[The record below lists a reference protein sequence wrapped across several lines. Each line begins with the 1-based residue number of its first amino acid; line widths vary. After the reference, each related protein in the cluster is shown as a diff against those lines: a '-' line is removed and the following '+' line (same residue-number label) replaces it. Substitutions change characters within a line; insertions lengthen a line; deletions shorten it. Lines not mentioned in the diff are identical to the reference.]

1 MTRRS
6 LGELT
11 VNIVA
16 ADASFVQGMDRVE
29 RKSER
34 TARKVASDQR
44 KAAAESEAAWKKAT
58 ESMGTGGV
66 SDRQYNAAMRG
77 LSAQFTDIA
86 VSLQGGQNPLTVL
99 FQQGGQIKDM
109 FGGVGPALK
118 AVTSGIVGMINPVT
132 VLGAAVAAMGYGWYA
147 GAQESQKFLVALE
160 TTGYQAGTTVG
171 QLNDMAAS
179 MDRLDGVTRGKAAE
193 ALALFATS
201 AGVGSDRLERYTSTA
216 LAWEKATGESADKVA
231 EKFKKIADD
240 PVKGILEVNKQM
252 GFLTSATFEQI
263 KALQQAGKETD
274 AARVA
279 QDAYD
284 TALATAAK
292 NIQQNLGYVER
303 GWNAVKGATLD
314 ALDAVKRFGREQ
326 GNASQLTD
334 TLTRIND
341 LQSKGVKLVN
351 SAAEA
356 SSYAERDL
364 FNLKQ
369 REIQLQK
376 NIVAETN
383 TAKAKEATRQQ
394 EQTLIDLSQEATKYA
409 DKRTQRALA
418 LKAAE
423 EKYGAA
429 AKTNAEAAKQY
440 AAVIAGINEKYK
452 DPKPA
457 GGRSGKSDTE
467 KQLEREIKAADQFMK
482 MVEKRALKTEDL
494 TEYEKLMNEMQISG
508 IKLSDEQLGKLQAI
522 GVRLDMSK
530 DAERSRGDELFRN
543 NTLFESQEKLLAKTA
558 EYEAEIAAYGQG
570 DKTNARLR
578 ERISLI
584 QSQQTEL
591 RKMKRDQANALAGA
605 KTDADMEQLRARYE
619 DRLAITKEYQQ
630 KELDEF
636 DKTQAK
642 KRELDGNWLLG
653 AHASIQTY
661 IEKTQDSYA
670 QARDATTSM
679 MTTIEGAF
687 VNLFTLGESSFK
699 NFTATILKGIA
710 QIAAQ
715 QAASG
720 IASFLGSAISSLL
733 GGVSGAGSSQY
744 SLAGGGGGLG
754 LKFGG
759 FRAAGGPV
767 AGGSL
772 YRVNELGPELLSYGG
787 GDYLMMGG
795 SGGYVKPLG
804 AATTEQRSGA
814 GNVTIV
820 NQTTGRI
827 DKVEQRQLTREEV
840 VLIIQEQTPGI
851 MVNQTQN
858 ANSPFSRTMQSS
870 FNTSRR
876 R

>member
-34 TARKVASDQR
+34 TARQIASAQKR
-44 KAAAESEAAWKKAT
+44 AAAESEAAWKKAT
-58 ESMGTGGV
+58 DSMGSGGL
-66 SDRQYNAAMRG
+66 SDKQITAAMRG
-77 LSAQFTDIA
+77 LPAQFTDVV

-99 FQQGGQIKDM
+99 LQQGGQVKDM
-109 FGGVGPALK
+109 FGGIGPALK

-132 VLGAAVAAMGYGWYA
+132 VLGAAVAAMAYGWYS

-160 TTGYQAGTTVG
+160 TTGYQAGATVG

-240 PVKGILEVNKQM
+240 PVKGILELNKQM

-263 KALQQAGKETD
+263 KALQQAGKDTD

-292 NIQQNLGYVER
+292 NIQQNLSYVER

-334 TLTRIND
+334 TLTRINE

-383 TAKAKEATRQQ
+383 GAKAKTAAQ
-394 EQTLIDLSQEATKYA
+394 EQEKTLIDLSQEATKYA
-409 DKRTQRALA
+409 DKRTQRTLA

-452 DPKPA
+452 DPKVAKTP
-457 GGRSGKSDTE
+457 KSDTE
-467 KQLEREIKAADQFMK
+467 KQLDREIKAADQFMK

-543 NTLFESQEKLLAKTA
+543 NTLFEAQEKLLAKTA

-591 RKMKRDQANALAGA
+591 RKMERDQANALAGA
-605 KTDADMEQLRARYE
+605 KTDADMDQLRARYE

-636 DKTQAK
+636 DKMQAK

-653 AHASIQTY
+653 AQASIQTY

-670 QARDATTSM
+670 LARDATTSM
-679 MTTIEGAF
+679 MSTIDNAF
-687 VNLFTLGESSFK
+687 VNLFTLGESSAK
-699 NFTATILKGIA
+699 NFFSTILKGIA

-720 IASFLGSAISSLL
+720 IAGFFGSAISSLL
-733 GGVSGAGSSQY
+733 TGGVGAMGAGTSASSI
-744 SLAGGGGGLG
+744 LNTGIG
-754 LKFGG
+754 FGG

-787 GDYLMMGG
+787 SDYLMMGG

-804 AATTEQRSGA
+804 AATTEQRGA
-814 GNVTIV
+814 GNITVV
-820 NQTTGRI
+820 NQTTGRV
-827 DKVEQRQLTREEV
+827 DNVEQRQLTHDDV
-840 VLIIQEQTPGI
+840 VLIIQEQTPKV
-851 MVNQTQN
+851 MVSQTQN
-858 ANSPFSRTMQSS
+858 ANSPFSRTMTGS

>member
-34 TARKVASDQR
+34 AARQVASAQKR
-44 KAAAESEAAWKKAT
+44 AAAESEAAWKKAT
-58 ESMGTGGV
+58 ESMGTGGL
-66 SDRQYNAAMRG
+66 SDKQLTAAMRG
-77 LSAQFTDIA
+77 LPAQFTDVI

-99 FQQGGQIKDM
+99 LQQGGQVKDM
-109 FGGVGPALK
+109 FGGIGPALK
-118 AVTSGIVGMINPVT
+118 AVTSSVVKMINPVT
-132 VLGAAVAAMGYGWYA
+132 ALGAAVVAMGYGWYT
-147 GAQESQKFLVALE
+147 GRQESQKFLVALE

-240 PVKGILEVNKQM
+240 PVKGILELNKQM

-263 KALQQAGKETD
+263 KALQQAGKDTD

-292 NIQQNLGYVER
+292 NIQQNLSYVER

-334 TLTRIND
+334 TLTRINE

-383 TAKAKEATRQQ
+383 GAKAKEATRQQ
-394 EQTLIDLSQEATKYA
+394 EQTLVDLSQEATKYA
-409 DKRTQRALA
+409 DKRTQRTLA
-418 LKAAE
+418 LRAAE

-452 DPKPA
+452 DPKVAKTP
-457 GGRSGKSDTE
+457 KSDTE

-508 IKLSDEQLGKLQAI
+508 IKLSDEQLGKLRAI

-543 NTLFESQEKLLAKTA
+543 NTLFEAQEKLLAKTA

-591 RKMKRDQANALAGA
+591 RKMERDQANALAGA
-605 KTDADMEQLRARYE
+605 KTEEDSERLKARYE
-619 DRLAITKEYQQ
+619 DRLAITREYQQ

-636 DKTQAK
+636 DAMQAK

-653 AHASIQTY
+653 AQASIQTY

-670 QARDATTSM
+670 NAREATTSM

-720 IASFLGSAISSLL
+720 IAGFLGTALTSRLSGGSL
-733 GGVSGAGSSQY
+733 Y
-744 SLAGGGGGLG
+744 SLAGSGGGGLG
-754 LKFGG
+754 LSFGG

-772 YRVNELGPELLSYGG
+772 YRVNELGPELLSMNGN
-787 GDYLMMGG
+787 DYLMMGG

-804 AATTEQRSGA
+804 AATTEQRGGA

-820 NQTTGRI
+820 NQTTGRV
-827 DKVEQRQLTREEV
+827 DNVEQRQLSYEDV
-840 VLIIQEQTPGI
+840 VLIIQEKTPGV
-851 MVNQTQN
+851 MVSQTQN
-858 ANSPFSRTMQSS
+858 ANSPFSRTMTGS

>member
-58 ESMGTGGV
+58 ESMGTGGL
-66 SDRQYNAAMRG
+66 SDKQLTAAMRG
-77 LSAQFTDIA
+77 LPAQFTDVI

-99 FQQGGQIKDM
+99 LQQGGQVKDM
-109 FGGVGPALK
+109 FGGIGPALK

-132 VLGAAVAAMGYGWYA
+132 VLGAAVAAMAYGWYS

-160 TTGYQAGTTVG
+160 TTGYQSGATTG

-179 MDRLDGVTRGKAAE
+179 MDKLSGVTRGQAAE

-201 AGVGSDRLERYTSTA
+201 AGVGADRLERYTATA

-240 PVKGILEVNKQM
+240 PVKGILELNKQM

-263 KALQQAGKETD
+263 KALQQAGRETD

-284 TALATAAK
+284 TALASAAK

-334 TLTRIND
+334 TLKRIND
-341 LQSKGVKLVN
+341 LQSKGVKLVE

-369 REIQLQK
+369 REVQLQK

-383 TAKAKEATRQQ
+383 TSKAKDAAREK
-394 EQTLIDLSQEATKYA
+394 EQALIDLSQEATKYA
-409 DKRTQRALA
+409 DKRTQRTLA

-452 DPKPA
+452 DPKVAKTP
-457 GGRSGKSDTE
+457 KSDTE
-467 KQLEREIKAADQFMK
+467 KQLDREIKAADQFMK

-522 GVRLDMSK
+522 GVRLDMAK

-543 NTLFESQEKLLAKTA
+543 NTLFEAQEKLLAKTA

-591 RKMKRDQANALAGA
+591 RKMERDQANALAGA

-653 AHASIQTY
+653 AQASIQTY

-679 MTTIEGAF
+679 MSTIEGAF
-687 VNLFTLGESSFK
+687 VSLFTLGESSFK
-699 NFTATILKGIA
+699 SFVSSILKGIA

-715 QAASG
+715 QASSG
-720 IASFLGSAISSLL
+720 IAGFLGSAISSLI
-733 GGVSGAGSSQY
+733 
-744 SLAGGGGGLG
+744 GGGLG
-754 LKFGG
+754 SMGTGVSSSSILNTGIGFGG

-767 AGGSL
+767 AGGSM

-787 GDYLMMGG
+787 SDYLMMGG
-795 SGGYVKPLG
+795 QGGYVKPLG
-804 AATTEQRSGA
+804 AATTEQRGA
-814 GNVTIV
+814 GNITVV
-820 NQTTGRI
+820 NQTTGRV
-827 DKVEQRQLTREEV
+827 DKVEQRQLTRDDV
-840 VLIIQEQTPGI
+840 VLIIQEQTPKV
-851 MVNQTQN
+851 MVSQTQN
-858 ANSPFSRTMQSS
+858 ANSPFSRTMSSS

>member
-34 TARKVASDQR
+34 TARQVASAQKR
-44 KAAAESEAAWKKAT
+44 AAAESEAAWRKAT
-58 ESMGTGGV
+58 ESMGTGGI

-77 LSAQFTDIA
+77 LPAQFTDIA

-109 FGGVGPALK
+109 FGGIGPALK

-160 TTGYQAGTTVG
+160 TTGNKAGTTVAN
-171 QLNDMAAS
+171 LNDMART
-179 MDRLDGVTRGKAAE
+179 MGDLDGVTRGKAAE
-193 ALALFATS
+193 ALTIFATQ
-201 AGVGSDRLERYTSTA
+201 AGVGEDRLQRYATTA
-216 LAWEKATGESADKVA
+216 IAWEKATGESADKVA

-240 PVKGILEVNKQM
+240 PVKGLLELNKQM
-252 GFLTSATFEQI
+252 GFLTSATFEQV
-263 KALQQAGKETD
+263 KALQQAGKETE
-274 AARVA
+274 AAQVA

-284 TALATAAK
+284 RALASASK
-292 NIQQNLGYVER
+292 NINQNLGIVER
-303 GWNAVKGATLD
+303 GWDAIKSAALG
-314 ALDAVKRFGREQ
+314 ALDAIKAVGRDTTQAEAISKLEKTLADREARGPLNDATTEAFNR
-326 GNASQLTD
+326 GNARLRTQ
-334 TLTRIND
+334 IEN
-341 LQSKGVKLVN
+341 
-351 SAAEA
+351 
-356 SSYAERDL
+356 
-364 FNLKQ
+364 
-369 REIQLQK
+369 
-376 NIVAETN
+376 
-383 TAKAKEATRQQ
+383 AKALLTLPTSVDAYGQKAIAR
-394 EQTLIDLSQEATKYA
+394 EQTLIDLSVEATKYA
-409 DKRTQRALA
+409 DKRTQRTLA

-423 EKYGAA
+423 EKYGSA

-440 AAVIAGINEKYK
+440 AALIAGINEKYK
-452 DPKPA
+452 DPKVAKTP
-457 GGRSGKSDTE
+457 KSDTE

-530 DAERSRGDELFRN
+530 DAERARGDELFRN
-543 NTLFESQEKLLAKTA
+543 NTLFEAQEKLLAKTA
-558 EYEAEIAAYGQG
+558 EHEAEIAAYGQG

-591 RKMKRDQANALAGA
+591 RKMERDQANALAGA

-619 DRLAITKEYQQ
+619 GRLAITKEYQQ

-653 AHASIQTY
+653 AQASIQTY

-699 NFTATILKGIA
+699 SFVSSILKGIA

-720 IASFLGSAISSLL
+720 IAGFLGTALTSLI
-733 GGVSGAGSSQY
+733 
-744 SLAGGGGGLG
+744 GGGLG
-754 LKFGG
+754 SLGSAGAGVSSSSILNTGIGFGG
-759 FRAAGGPV
+759 FRAAGGNV
-767 AGGSL
+767 DSGSF
-772 YRVNELGPELLSYGG
+772 YRVNELGPEMLNVGG
-787 GDYLMMGG
+787 KDYLMMGG

-804 AATTEQRSGA
+804 AASTEKRGA
-814 GNVTIV
+814 GNITVV
-820 NQTTGRI
+820 NQTTGRV
-827 DKVEQRQLTREEV
+827 DNVEQRQLTHDDV
-840 VLIIQEQTPGI
+840 VLIIQEQTPKV
-851 MVNQTQN
+851 MVSQSQN
-858 ANSPFSRTMQSS
+858 ANSPFSRTMSGS
-870 FNTSRR
+870 FNMSRR

>member
-34 TARKVASDQR
+34 TARQVASAQKR
-44 KAAAESEAAWKKAT
+44 AAAESEAAWKKAT
-58 ESMGTGGV
+58 ESIGTGGL
-66 SDRQYNAAMRG
+66 SDKQLTAAMRG
-77 LSAQFTDIA
+77 LPAQFTDVI

-99 FQQGGQIKDM
+99 LQQGGQVKDM
-109 FGGVGPALK
+109 FGGIGPALK

-240 PVKGILEVNKQM
+240 PVKGILELNKQM

-334 TLTRIND
+334 TLTRINE

-383 TAKAKEATRQQ
+383 TAKAKDAARQQ

-409 DKRTQRALA
+409 DKRTQRAQALA
-418 LKAAE
+418 AAE
-423 EKYGAA
+423 QKYGAA

-440 AAVIAGINEKYK
+440 AAVVAGINEKYK
-452 DPKPA
+452 DPKVAKTP
-457 GGRSGKSDTE
+457 KSDTE

-522 GVRLDMSK
+522 GVRLDMAK

-543 NTLFESQEKLLAKTA
+543 NTLFEAQEKLLAKTA
-558 EYEAEIAAYGQG
+558 EYEAGIAAYGQG

-591 RKMKRDQANALAGA
+591 RKMERDQANALAGA

-653 AHASIQTY
+653 AQASIQTY

-670 QARDATTSM
+670 TARDATTSM

-699 NFTATILKGIA
+699 SFVSSILKGMA

-715 QAASG
+715 RAASG
-720 IASFLGSAISSLL
+720 IAGFLGNAISGLI
-733 GGVSGAGSSQY
+733 
-744 SLAGGGGGLG
+744 GGGIAGNAGWGDYSSRGLAAA
-754 LKFGG
+754 FGG
-759 FRAAGGPV
+759 GRASGGPV

-787 GDYLMMGG
+787 SDYLMMGG

-804 AATTEQRSGA
+804 AATTEQRSSA

>member
-34 TARKVASDQR
+34 TARQIASAQK

-109 FGGVGPALK
+109 FGGIGPALK
-118 AVTSGIVGMINPVT
+118 AVTSGIVGMVNPVT

-160 TTGYQAGTTVG
+160 TTGYQAGATVG

-193 ALALFATS
+193 ALALFASS

-240 PVKGILEVNKQM
+240 PVKGILELNKQM

-274 AARVA
+274 AVRVA

-292 NIQQNLGYVER
+292 NIQQNLGYIER

-383 TAKAKEATRQQ
+383 SAKAKTAAQ
-394 EQTLIDLSQEATKYA
+394 EQEKTLIDLSQEATKYA
-409 DKRTQRALA
+409 DKRTQRTLA

-440 AAVIAGINEKYK
+440 AAVIAGVNEKYK
-452 DPKPA
+452 DPKVAKTP
-457 GGRSGKSDTE
+457 KSDTE
-467 KQLEREIKAADQFMK
+467 KQLDREIKAADQFMK

-543 NTLFESQEKLLAKTA
+543 NTLFEAQEKLLAKTA

-591 RKMKRDQANALAGA
+591 RKMERDQANALAGA

-653 AHASIQTY
+653 AQASVQTY

-679 MTTIEGAF
+679 MSTIEGAF

-720 IASFLGSAISSLL
+720 IAGFFGSALTSLI
-733 GGVSGAGSSQY
+733 
-744 SLAGGGGGLG
+744 GGGLG
-754 LKFGG
+754 SLGSAGAGVSSSSILNTGISFGG
-759 FRAAGGPV
+759 FRAAGGSV
-767 AGGSL
+767 GAGSL
-772 YRVNELGPELLSYGG
+772 YRVNELGPELLNMGG
-787 GDYLMMGG
+787 KDYLMMGG
-795 SGGYVKPLG
+795 QGGYVKPLG
-804 AATTEQRSGA
+804 AADTEKRGA
-814 GNVTIV
+814 GNITVV
-820 NQTTGRI
+820 NQTTGRV
-827 DKVEQRQLTREEV
+827 DNVEQRQLTHEDV
-840 VLIIQEQTPGI
+840 VLIIQEQTPKV
-851 MVNQTQN
+851 MVSQSQN
-858 ANSPFSRTMQSS
+858 ANSPFSRTMAGS
-870 FNTSRR
+870 FNVSRR

>member
-34 TARKVASDQR
+34 TARQIASAQK

-109 FGGVGPALK
+109 FGGIGPALK

-160 TTGYQAGTTVG
+160 TTGYQAGATVG

-193 ALALFATS
+193 ALALFASS

-216 LAWEKATGESADKVA
+216 LAWEEATGESADKVA

-240 PVKGILEVNKQM
+240 PVKGILELNKQM

-274 AARVA
+274 AVRVA

-383 TAKAKEATRQQ
+383 SAKAKTAAQ
-394 EQTLIDLSQEATKYA
+394 EQEKTLIDLSQEAAKYA
-409 DKRTQRALA
+409 DKRTQRTLA
-418 LKAAE
+418 LRAAE

-440 AAVIAGINEKYK
+440 AAVIAGVNEKYK
-452 DPKPA
+452 DPKVAKTP
-457 GGRSGKSDTE
+457 KSDTE
-467 KQLEREIKAADQFMK
+467 KQLDREIKAADQFMK

-522 GVRLDMSK
+522 SVRLDMSK

-543 NTLFESQEKLLAKTA
+543 NTLFEAQEKLLAKTA

-591 RKMKRDQANALAGA
+591 RKMERDQANALAGA

-653 AHASIQTY
+653 AQASVQTY

-679 MTTIEGAF
+679 MSTIEGAF

-720 IASFLGSAISSLL
+720 IAGFFGSALTSLI
-733 GGVSGAGSSQY
+733 
-744 SLAGGGGGLG
+744 GGGLG
-754 LKFGG
+754 SLGSAGAGVSSSSILNTGISFGG
-759 FRAAGGPV
+759 FRAAGGSV
-767 AGGSL
+767 GAGSL
-772 YRVNELGPELLSYGG
+772 YRVNELGPELLNMGG
-787 GDYLMMGG
+787 KDYLMMGG
-795 SGGYVKPLG
+795 QGGYVKPLG
-804 AATTEQRSGA
+804 AADTEKRGA
-814 GNVTIV
+814 GNITVV
-820 NQTTGRI
+820 NQTTGRV
-827 DKVEQRQLTREEV
+827 DKVEQRQLTRDDV
-840 VLIIQEQTPGI
+840 VLIIQEQTPGV
-851 MVNQTQN
+851 MVSQTQN
-858 ANSPFSRTMQSS
+858 ANSAFSRTMQGS
-870 FNTSRR
+870 FNTTRR

>member
-34 TARKVASDQR
+34 TANQI
-44 KAAAESEAAWKKAT
+44 AAAQKRAARESEAAWKKAT
-58 ESMGTGGV
+58 ESMSSGGL
-66 SDRQYNAAMRG
+66 SDKQITAAMRG
-77 LSAQFTDIA
+77 LPAQFTDVI

-99 FQQGGQIKDM
+99 LQQGGQVKDM
-109 FGGVGPALK
+109 FGGIGPALK
-118 AVTSGIVGMINPVT
+118 AVTSGILGMINPVT

-240 PVKGILEVNKQM
+240 PVKGILELNKQM
-252 GFLTSATFEQI
+252 GFLTSATFEQV
-263 KALQQAGKETD
+263 KALQQAGKESD
-274 AARVA
+274 AVRVA
-279 QDAYD
+279 QDALD
-284 TALATAAK
+284 TAMANASK
-292 NIQQNLGYVER
+292 NMIANLGYVER
-303 GWNAVKGATLD
+303 AMNAVGGATRD
-314 ALDAVKRFGREQ
+314 VIDWVKQLGR
-326 GNASQLTD
+326 ASTNVSRLSDITSEMMK
-334 TLTRIND
+334 
-341 LQSKGVKLVN
+341 LQKEGVKFDPT
-351 SAAEA
+351 AAFESLSIPEKRLA
-356 SSYAERDL
+356 TLKAE
-364 FNLKQ
+364 
-369 REIQLQK
+369 EVQLQK

-383 TAKAKEATRQQ
+383 SSKAKDATRQQ

-409 DKRTQRALA
+409 DKRTQRTLA

-429 AKTNAEAAKQY
+429 AKTNADAAKQY

-452 DPKPA
+452 DPKVAKTP
-457 GGRSGKSDTE
+457 KSDTE
-467 KQLEREIKAADQFMK
+467 KQLDREIKAADQFMK

-543 NTLFESQEKLLAKTA
+543 NTLFEAQEKLLAKTA

-591 RKMKRDQANALAGA
+591 RKMERDQANALAGA
-605 KTDADMEQLRARYE
+605 KTEEDSERLKARYE
-619 DRLAITKEYQQ
+619 DRLAITREYQQ

-636 DKTQAK
+636 DKMQIK
-642 KRELDGNWLLG
+642 KRELDGNWMLG
-653 AHASIQTY
+653 AQASIQTY
-661 IEKTQDSYA
+661 LEKTQDSYA
-670 QARDATTSM
+670 AARDATTSM
-679 MTTIEGAF
+679 MQTLEGAF
-687 VNLFTLGESSFK
+687 VSLFTLGESSFK
-699 NFTATILKGIA
+699 SFVSSILKGMA

-720 IASFLGSAISSLL
+720 LAGFFGKALTSLIGGAV
-733 GGVSGAGSSQY
+733 GGVGDAGWGDYSSSG
-744 SLAGGGGGLG
+744 LANA
-754 LKFGG
+754 FGG
-759 FRAAGGPV
+759 FRASGGPV

-772 YRVNELGPELLSYGG
+772 YRVNELGPELLNMGG
-787 GDYLMMGG
+787 KDYLMMGG
-795 SGGYVKPLG
+795 QGGYVKPLG
-804 AATTEQRSGA
+804 AADTEKRGA
-814 GNVTIV
+814 GNITVV
-820 NQTTGRI
+820 NQTTGRV
-827 DKVEQRQLTREEV
+827 DNVEQRQLTHDDV
-840 VLIIQEQTPGI
+840 VLIIQEQTPKV
-851 MVNQTQN
+851 MVSQTQN
-858 ANSPFSRTMQSS
+858 ANSPFSRTMSSS

>member
-34 TARKVASDQR
+34 TARQIASAQKR
-44 KAAAESEAAWKKAT
+44 AAAESEAAWKKAT
-58 ESMGTGGV
+58 DSMGSGGL
-66 SDRQYNAAMRG
+66 SDKQITAAMRG
-77 LSAQFTDIA
+77 LPAQFTDVV

-99 FQQGGQIKDM
+99 LQQGGQVKDM
-109 FGGVGPALK
+109 FGGIGPALK

-160 TTGYQAGTTVG
+160 TTGYQAGATVG

-240 PVKGILEVNKQM
+240 PVKGILELNKQM

-284 TALATAAK
+284 TGLATAAK

-409 DKRTQRALA
+409 DKRTQRMLA
-418 LKAAE
+418 LRAAE

-452 DPKPA
+452 DPKVAKTP
-457 GGRSGKSDTE
+457 KSDTE

-543 NTLFESQEKLLAKTA
+543 NTLFEAQEKLLAKTA

-591 RKMKRDQANALAGA
+591 RKMERDQANALAGA

-642 KRELDGNWLLG
+642 KRELDGNWMLG
-653 AHASIQTY
+653 AQASIQTY

-670 QARDATTSM
+670 LARDATTSM
-679 MTTIEGAF
+679 MSTIDNAF

-699 NFTATILKGIA
+699 SFVSSILKGIA

-720 IASFLGSAISSLL
+720 IAGFFGSAISSLI
-733 GGVSGAGSSQY
+733 
-744 SLAGGGGGLG
+744 GGGLG
-754 LKFGG
+754 SLGSMGAGVPSSSILNTGAAFGG
-759 FRAAGGPV
+759 FRATGGPV
-767 AGGSL
+767 AGGSM

-787 GDYLMMGG
+787 SDYLMMGG
-795 SGGYVKPLG
+795 QGGYVKPLG
-804 AATTEQRSGA
+804 AADTEKRGA
-814 GNVTIV
+814 GNITVV
-820 NQTTGRI
+820 NQTTGRV
-827 DKVEQRQLTREEV
+827 DNVEQRQLTRDDV
-840 VLIIQEQTPGI
+840 VLIIQEQTPKV
-851 MVNQTQN
+851 MVRQTQN
-858 ANSPFSRTMQSS
+858 ANSPFSRTMSSS

>member
-34 TARKVASDQR
+34 TARQVASAQKR
-44 KAAAESEAAWKKAT
+44 AAAESEAAWKKAT
-58 ESMGTGGV
+58 ESMGAGGI

-109 FGGVGPALK
+109 FGGIGPALK

-179 MDRLDGVTRGKAAE
+179 MGRLDGVTRGKAAE

-231 EKFKKIADD
+231 EKFKKIAED

-252 GFLTSATFEQI
+252 GFLTAATFSQV
-263 KALQQAGKETD
+263 KALQEAGRVTD

-279 QDAYD
+279 SDAYD
-284 TALATAAK
+284 AALANAST
-292 NIQQNLGYVER
+292 NILQNLGYLER
-303 GWNAVKGATLD
+303 GWNAVSSATFKAID
-314 ALDAVKRFGREQ
+314 SVKKFGREQ

-383 TAKAKEATRQQ
+383 SSKAKEATRQQ

-409 DKRTQRALA
+409 DKRTQRTQALA
-418 LKAAE
+418 AAE
-423 EKYGAA
+423 QKYGAA

-440 AAVIAGINEKYK
+440 AAVIAGINERYK
-452 DPKPA
+452 DPKVAKTP
-457 GGRSGKSDTE
+457 KSDTE
-467 KQLEREIKAADQFMK
+467 KQLDREIKAADQFMK

-508 IKLSDEQLGKLQAI
+508 INLSDEQLGKLQAI
-522 GVRLDMSK
+522 GIRLDMAK

-543 NTLFESQEKLLAKTA
+543 NTLFEAQEKLLAKTA

-591 RKMKRDQANALAGA
+591 RKMERDQANALAGA

-653 AHASIQTY
+653 AQASIQTY

-720 IASFLGSAISSLL
+720 IAGFFGSAISSLL
-733 GGVSGAGSSQY
+733 TGGVGAMGAGTSASSI
-744 SLAGGGGGLG
+744 LNTGIG
-754 LKFGG
+754 FGG

-787 GDYLMMGG
+787 SDYLMMGG

-804 AATTEQRSGA
+804 AATTEQRGA
-814 GNVTIV
+814 GNITVV
-820 NQTTGRI
+820 NQTTGRV
-827 DKVEQRQLTREEV
+827 DKVEQRQLTPEDV
-840 VLIIQEQTPGI
+840 VLIIQEQTPKV
-851 MVNQTQN
+851 MVSQTQN
-858 ANSPFSRTMQSS
+858 ANSPFSRTMQGS

>member
-34 TARKVASDQR
+34 AARQVASAQKR
-44 KAAAESEAAWKKAT
+44 AAAESEAAWKKAT
-58 ESMGTGGV
+58 ESMGTGGL
-66 SDRQYNAAMRG
+66 SDKQLTAAMRG
-77 LSAQFTDIA
+77 LPAQFTDVI

-99 FQQGGQIKDM
+99 LQQGGQVKDM
-109 FGGVGPALK
+109 FGGIGPALK
-118 AVTSGIVGMINPVT
+118 AVTSSVVKMINPVT
-132 VLGAAVAAMGYGWYA
+132 ALGAAVVAMGYGWYT
-147 GAQESQKFLVALE
+147 GRQESQKFLVALE

-240 PVKGILEVNKQM
+240 PVKGILELNKQM

-263 KALQQAGKETD
+263 KALQQAGKDTD

-292 NIQQNLGYVER
+292 NIQQNLSYVER

-334 TLTRIND
+334 TLTRINE

-383 TAKAKEATRQQ
+383 GAKAKEATRQQ
-394 EQTLIDLSQEATKYA
+394 EQTLVDLSQEATKYA
-409 DKRTQRALA
+409 DKRTQRTLA
-418 LKAAE
+418 LRAAE

-452 DPKPA
+452 DPKVAKTP
-457 GGRSGKSDTE
+457 KSDTE

-508 IKLSDEQLGKLQAI
+508 IKLSDEQLGKLRAI

-543 NTLFESQEKLLAKTA
+543 NTLFEAQEKLLAKTA

-591 RKMKRDQANALAGA
+591 RKMERDQANALAGA
-605 KTDADMEQLRARYE
+605 KTEEDSERLKARYE
-619 DRLAITKEYQQ
+619 DRLAITREYQQ

-636 DKTQAK
+636 DAMQAK

-653 AHASIQTY
+653 AQASIQTY

-670 QARDATTSM
+670 NAREATTSM

-720 IASFLGSAISSLL
+720 IAGFLGTALTSLL
-733 GGVSGAGSSQY
+733 SGGSLY
-744 SLAGGGGGLG
+744 SLAGSGGGGLG
-754 LKFGG
+754 LSFGG

-772 YRVNELGPELLSYGG
+772 YRVNELGPELLSMNGN
-787 GDYLMMGG
+787 DYLMMGG

-804 AATTEQRSGA
+804 AATTEQRGGA

-820 NQTTGRI
+820 NQTTGRV
-827 DKVEQRQLTREEV
+827 DNVEQRQLSYEDV
-840 VLIIQEQTPGI
+840 VLIIQEKTPGV
-851 MVNQTQN
+851 MVSQTQN
-858 ANSPFSRTMQSS
+858 ANSPFSRTMTGS

>member
-29 RKSER
+29 RKSAR
-34 TARKVASDQR
+34 TAQQV
-44 KAAAESEAAWKKAT
+44 AAAQRRAAKESEAAWQQASK
-58 ESMGTGGV
+58 SIGGI
-66 SDRQYNAAMRG
+66 SDAQQAAALRS
-77 LSAQFTDIA
+77 LPAQFTDVV

-99 FQQGGQIKDM
+99 LQQGGQVKDM
-109 FGGVGPALK
+109 FGGIVPAVK
-118 AVTSGIVGMINPVT
+118 AVSSSLIGMINPVT
-132 VLGAAVAAMGYGWYA
+132 VLGAALSVMAYGWYA

-160 TTGYQAGTTVG
+160 TTGNQAGTTVG
-171 QLNDMAAS
+171 RLNDMAAS
-179 MDRLDGVTRGKAAE
+179 MDKLSGVTRGQAAE
-193 ALALFATS
+193 ALALFASS

-240 PVKGILEVNKQM
+240 PVKGILELNKQM
-252 GFLTSATFEQI
+252 GFLTAATFEQV
-263 KALQQAGKETD
+263 KSLAAAGKETD

-284 TALATAAK
+284 AALATAAK

-334 TLTRIND
+334 TLTRINE

-383 TAKAKEATRQQ
+383 STKAKTAAREQ
-394 EQTLIDLSQEATKYA
+394 EQALIDLSQEATKYA
-409 DKRTQRALA
+409 DKRTQRAQALA
-418 LKAAE
+418 AAE

-429 AKTNAEAAKQY
+429 AKTNAKAAEQY
-440 AAVIAGINEKYK
+440 AAVIAGINEKFK
-452 DPKPA
+452 DPKVAKTP
-457 GGRSGKSDTE
+457 KSDTE
-467 KQLEREIKAADQFMK
+467 KQLEREIKAADRFMK

-522 GVRLDMSK
+522 GVRLDMAK
-530 DAERSRGDELFRN
+530 DAERARGDELFRN
-543 NTLFESQEKLLAKTA
+543 NTLFEAQERLLSKTA
-558 EYEAEIAAYGQG
+558 EYEAEIAAYGLG

-578 ERISLI
+578 ERIALI

-591 RKMKRDQANALAGA
+591 RKMERDQANALAVA
-605 KTDADMEQLRARYE
+605 KTDADLEQLRTRYE
-619 DRLAITKEYQQ
+619 DRLAITREYQQ

-653 AHASIQTY
+653 AQASIQTY
-661 IEKTQDSYA
+661 IEKTQDSYSA
-670 QARDATTSM
+670 ARDATTSM
-679 MTTIEGAF
+679 MSTIEGAF

-699 NFTATILKGIA
+699 SFVSSILKGMA

-715 QAASG
+715 RAASG
-720 IASFLGSAISSLL
+720 LAGFLGDAISSLL
-733 GGVSGAGSSQY
+733 PGGTAGSKY
-744 SLAGGGGGLG
+744 SLAGAGGGLG

-759 FRAAGGPV
+759 FKASGGPV

-772 YRVNELGPELLSYGG
+772 YRVNELGPELLNMGG
-787 GDYLMMGG
+787 KDYLMMGG

-804 AATTEQRSGA
+804 AATTEQRNG
-814 GNVTIV
+814 GGVTIV
-820 NQTTGRI
+820 NQTTGKI
-827 DKVEQRQLTREEV
+827 DRVEQRQLTREDI
-840 VLIIQEQTPGI
+840 VLILHEETPGI
-851 MVNQTQN
+851 MVSQTQN

-870 FNTSRR
+870 FNMSRR

>member
-34 TARKVASDQR
+34 TARQVASAQKR
-44 KAAAESEAAWKKAT
+44 AAAESEAAWKKAT
-58 ESMGTGGV
+58 ESMGTGGL
-66 SDRQYNAAMRG
+66 SDKQLTAAMRG
-77 LSAQFTDIA
+77 LPAQFTDVI

-109 FGGVGPALK
+109 FGGIGPALK

-160 TTGYQAGTTVG
+160 TTGYQAGATVG

-201 AGVGSDRLERYTSTA
+201 SGVGADRLERYTATA
-216 LAWEKATGESADKVA
+216 IAWEKATGEGADKVA

-252 GFLTSATFEQI
+252 GFLTAATFAQV
-263 KALQQAGKETD
+263 KALQEAGRATD

-279 QDAYD
+279 SDAYD
-284 TALATAAK
+284 AAQANAST
-292 NIQQNLGYVER
+292 NILQNLGYLER
-303 GWNAVKGATLD
+303 GWNAVSSATLKAID
-314 ALDAVKRFGREQ
+314 SVKKFGREQ
-326 GNASQLTD
+326 GNATQLTD

-383 TAKAKEATRQQ
+383 TAKAKDAARQQ

-409 DKRTQRALA
+409 DKRTQRTLA

-429 AKTNAEAAKQY
+429 AKTNADAAKQY

-452 DPKPA
+452 DPKVAKTP
-457 GGRSGKSDTE
+457 KSDTE

-543 NTLFESQEKLLAKTA
+543 NTLFEAQEKLLAKTA

-591 RKMKRDQANALAGA
+591 RKMERDQANALAGA
-605 KTDADMEQLRARYE
+605 KTEEDSERLKARYE
-619 DRLAITKEYQQ
+619 DRLAITREYQQ

-636 DKTQAK
+636 DKMQIK
-642 KRELDGNWLLG
+642 KRELDGNWMLG
-653 AHASIQTY
+653 AQASIQTY
-661 IEKTQDSYA
+661 LEKTQDSYA
-670 QARDATTSM
+670 AARDATTSM

-699 NFTATILKGIA
+699 SFVGSILKGMA

-720 IASFLGSAISSLL
+720 LAGFFGKALTSLIGGAV
-733 GGVSGAGSSQY
+733 GGVGNAGWGDYSSSG
-744 SLAGGGGGLG
+744 LAAAFGGG
-754 LKFGG
+754 
-759 FRAAGGPV
+759 RATGGPV
-767 AGGSL
+767 AGGSM
-772 YRVNELGPELLSYGG
+772 YRVNELGPELLNMGG
-787 GDYLMMGG
+787 KDYLMMGG
-795 SGGYVKPLG
+795 QGGYVKPLG
-804 AATTEQRSGA
+804 AADTERRGA
-814 GNVTIV
+814 GNITVV
-820 NQTTGRI
+820 NQTTGRV
-827 DKVEQRQLTREEV
+827 DNVEQRQLTRDDV
-840 VLIIQEQTPGI
+840 VLIIQEHTPKV
-851 MVNQTQN
+851 MVSQTQN
-858 ANSPFSRTMQSS
+858 ANSPFSRTMTGS
-870 FNTSRR
+870 FNMSRR

>member
-34 TARKVASDQR
+34 TARQVASAQKR
-44 KAAAESEAAWKKAT
+44 AAAESEAAWKKAT
-58 ESMGTGGV
+58 ESMGTGGI

-147 GAQESQKFLVALE
+147 GTQESKAFLVALE
-160 TTGYQAGTTVG
+160 TTGNKAGTTVAN
-171 QLNDMAAS
+171 LNDMARA
-179 MDRLDGVTRGKAAE
+179 MGGIDGVTRGQAAE
-193 ALALFATS
+193 ALTIFAAQ
-201 AGVGSDRLERYTSTA
+201 AGVGEDRLQRYTTTA

-240 PVKGILEVNKQM
+240 PVKGLLELNKQM
-252 GFLTSATFEQI
+252 GFLTSATFEQV
-263 KALQQAGKETD
+263 KALQQAGKETE
-274 AARVA
+274 AVQVA

-284 TALATAAK
+284 RAVASAAK
-292 NIQQNLGYVER
+292 KINQNLGTVEQT
-303 GWNAVKGATLD
+303 WNAIKSAALG
-314 ALDAVKRFGREQ
+314 ALDAIKAIGRDTTQQEAISKLEKTLADREARGPLNDATTEAFNR
-326 GNASQLTD
+326 GNERLRAQIENAKSL
-334 TLTRIND
+334 LG
-341 LQSKGVKLVN
+341 LQTSVDAYG
-351 SAAEA
+351 
-356 SSYAERDL
+356 
-364 FNLKQ
+364 
-369 REIQLQK
+369 QK
-376 NIVAETN
+376 AIA
-383 TAKAKEATRQQ
+383 R

-409 DKRTQRALA
+409 DKRTQRTQALA
-418 LKAAE
+418 AAE
-423 EKYGAA
+423 QKYGAA

-452 DPKPA
+452 DPKVAKTP
-457 GGRSGKSDTE
+457 KSDTE

-543 NTLFESQEKLLAKTA
+543 NTLFEAQEKLLAKTA
-558 EYEAEIAAYGQG
+558 EYEAEIAAYGHG

-591 RKMKRDQANALAGA
+591 RKMERDRANAIAGA

-636 DKTQAK
+636 DKMQAK

-653 AHASIQTY
+653 AQASIQTY

-670 QARDATTSM
+670 LARDATTSM
-679 MTTIEGAF
+679 MSTIDNAF

-699 NFTATILKGIA
+699 SFTATILKGIA

-720 IASFLGSAISSLL
+720 IAGFFGSAISGLI
-733 GGVSGAGSSQY
+733 
-744 SLAGGGGGLG
+744 GGGLG
-754 LKFGG
+754 SMGAGVSSSSILNTGVSFGG

-804 AATTEQRSGA
+804 AATTEQRGA
-814 GNVTIV
+814 GNITVV
-820 NQTTGRI
+820 NQTTGRV
-827 DKVEQRQLTREEV
+827 DKVEQRQLTRDDV

-851 MVNQTQN
+851 MVSQTQN
-858 ANSPFSRTMQSS
+858 ANSPFSRTMQGS

>member
-34 TARKVASDQR
+34 TAHKVASDQR

-109 FGGVGPALK
+109 FGGIGPALK

-179 MDRLDGVTRGKAAE
+179 MDKLSGVTRGQAAE
-193 ALALFATS
+193 ALALFASS

-240 PVKGILEVNKQM
+240 PVKGILELNKQM

-292 NIQQNLGYVER
+292 NIQLNLGYVER

-383 TAKAKEATRQQ
+383 TAKAKTAAQ
-394 EQTLIDLSQEATKYA
+394 EQEKTLIDLSQEATKYA
-409 DKRTQRALA
+409 DKRTQRTLA
-418 LKAAE
+418 LRAAE

-452 DPKPA
+452 DPKVAKTP
-457 GGRSGKSDTE
+457 KSDTE

-543 NTLFESQEKLLAKTA
+543 NTLFEAQEKLLAKTA

-591 RKMKRDQANALAGA
+591 RKMERDQANALAGA

-642 KRELDGNWLLG
+642 KRELDGNWMLG
-653 AHASIQTY
+653 AQSAIQTY
-661 IEKTQDSYA
+661 IEKTQDAYA
-670 QARDATTSM
+670 GARDATTSM
-679 MTTIEGAF
+679 MQTIEGAF
-687 VNLFTLGESSFK
+687 VNMFTLADTSAKSF
-699 NFTATILKGIA
+699 FTSILKGIA
-710 QIAAQ
+710 QVAAP

-720 IASFLGSAISSLL
+720 IAGFLGSAISSLL
-733 GGVSGAGSSQY
+733 TGGAGAAAVGSGSILNTGI
-744 SLAGGGGGLG
+744 S
-754 LKFGG
+754 FGG
-759 FRAAGGPV
+759 FKASGGPV

-772 YRVNELGPELLSYGG
+772 YRVNELGPELLNMGG
-787 GDYLMMGG
+787 KDYLMMGG

-804 AATTEQRSGA
+804 AADTEKRSA
-814 GNVTIV
+814 GNITVV
-820 NQTTGRI
+820 NQTTGRV
-827 DKVEQRQLTREEV
+827 DNVEQKQLTHDDV
-840 VLIIQEQTPGI
+840 VLIIQEQTPKV
-851 MVNQTQN
+851 MVSQSQN
-858 ANSPFSRTMQSS
+858 ANSPFSRTMQGS
-870 FNTSRR
+870 FNVSRR